1 MPSTRIEDSHFEK
14 TGRTADAD
22 RGGRGKREEIRDLSM
37 LLLVSIT
44 EISELTTRV
53 DYLSKSATS
62 YLKKKYP
69 AHTKAIAACAIAAT
83 T

>member
-1 MPSTRIEDSHFEK
+1 MCLRQGSRTPILKRRDG
-14 TGRTADAD
+14 GRNTAD
-22 RGGRGKREEIRDLSM
+22 GERGKREASGVCWFSILNRDNR
-37 LLLVSIT
+37 VD
-44 EISELTTRV
+44 TRV
-53 DYLSKSATS
+53 DCLSKSATS